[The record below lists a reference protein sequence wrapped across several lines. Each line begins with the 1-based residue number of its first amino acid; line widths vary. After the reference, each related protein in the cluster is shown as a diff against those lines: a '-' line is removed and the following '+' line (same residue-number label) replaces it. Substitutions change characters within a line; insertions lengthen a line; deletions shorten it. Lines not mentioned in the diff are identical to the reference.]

1 MLHTFNSKNKPQGN
15 NPYYYYYYSG
25 QPGRY
30 SNLFDHTV
38 NDIIL

>member
-1 MLHTFNSKNKPQGN
+1 MLDTFNSKNKPQGN